1 MKPSSGQ
8 MIAEAVKTERDRI
21 INLLIELNA
30 IRRDALGDL
39 VAMDTYG
46 EKCIYLTG
54 LEVENK

>member
-8 MIAEAVKTERDRI
+8 LIAEAVKAERDRI
-21 INLLIELNA
+21 IQLLINLNA

-46 EKCIYLTG
+46 EKCIYLPG
-54 LEVENK
+54 LEIEQE